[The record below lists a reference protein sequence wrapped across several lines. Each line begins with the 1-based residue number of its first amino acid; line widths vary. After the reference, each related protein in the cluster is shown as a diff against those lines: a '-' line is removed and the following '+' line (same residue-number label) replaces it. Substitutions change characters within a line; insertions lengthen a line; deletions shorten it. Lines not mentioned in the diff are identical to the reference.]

1 MNMSI
6 ITVTYDF
13 SEIDKEFR
21 KSSYSRSTKLLE
33 DVLSGKVCG
42 RKRSTGYIT
51 KVLDSGARFINLFG
65 LFVDSNSGDIALGLF
80 PNPNDYISIGNI
92 YDLIAEHMF
101 GSKEIPDHV
110 DKKFLLESLKLN
122 VAGCIM
128 DIDTEV
134 YKTEE
139 YVPEFDSVILNL
151 ANQLKHQRLCKSFD
165 GYDKNRDT
173 CICTI
178 IKTCADILNSIV
190 KASRSFF
197 GAFIE
202 ESNVKEIGTNSLINS
217 DLHNILDSGKPN
229 LEVLTDKYIMMGVS
243 PDLLFALKSYGYG
256 IKQRSLIVD
265 SIVKLSYRDGLDNK
279 KDIYSLG
286 DKLSSMSYL
295 STKAT
300 AINGVDTIFNILDML
315 RAVGWDNS
323 LFFSLEMIQ
332 SEKNR
337 FIYDSVVKKFCIKDI
352 IKESGIK
359 ESDFVKGI
367 LEYKESVLP
376 VISYGYM
383 YTRKPGNVGYCL
395 STHSIRQ
402 LISAG
407 NVFNMVGELVSGKFK
422 TVGGQE

>member
-1 MNMSI
+1 MSVN
-6 ITVTYDF
+6 TVTYDF
-13 SEIDKEFR
+13 SEIDKEFK

-33 DVLSGKVCG
+33 DVLSGTVCE
-42 RKRSTGYIT
+42 RKRSTGYK

-65 LFVDSNSGDIALGLF
+65 LFVDVNSGDIALGLF

-92 YDLIAEHMF
+92 YDLIAKYMF
-101 GSKEIPDHV
+101 DKKEIPNHV
-110 DKKFLLESLKLN
+110 DKNFLLERMKLN
-122 VAGCIM
+122 IAGCMM

-139 YVPEFDSVILNL
+139 YVPEFDSVVLNITGKI
-151 ANQLKHQRLCKSFD
+151 KHQRSSKSYD
-165 GYDKNRDT
+165 GYDKNREK
-173 CICTI
+173 CISTI
-178 IKTCADILNSIV
+178 IKKCANILNSIV

-202 ESNVKEIGTNSLINS
+202 ESNVREISVNSLINL
-217 DLHNILDSGKPN
+217 DLSKVLDSGKAN

-256 IKQRSLIVD
+256 IKQRNLIVD
-265 SIVKLSYRDGLDNK
+265 SIVKLGFRNDLDNK

-295 STKAT
+295 STKAAT
-300 AINGVDTIFNILDML
+300 LNGIDTIFNILDML

-332 SEKNR
+332 EEKSR
-337 FIYDSVVKKFCIKDI
+337 FIYDSVTKKFCIRDI
-352 IKESGIK
+352 ITESGIK

-367 LEYKESVLP
+367 LDYKESVLP
-376 VISYGYM
+376 VMSYGYM
-383 YTRKPGNVGYCL
+383 YTRKPNSGGYCL

-407 NVFNMVGELVSGKFK
+407 SVFDMVDGLVLSKFK